1 MTYINY
7 ECLSLPFAFSSLPF
21 LLFSIYLFICPMIY
35 VSNYLSICFFVLSVY
50 LLVCQL
56 ICLRFSPF
64 NFHYFFSLFLF
75 ILSVY
80 LLQKHFYFHF
90 AQRFFLRISNMSQ
103 PVNSERRNNNNSSH
117 SSPFLLLIYVSS
129 FTKFSV
135 EEVKIHEELLL
146 FKCLLYKPEINANGI
161 RAQKYFHSVPILYQ
175 YFSSLVGFL
184 LSAFS
189 FIIFPV

>member
-1 MTYINY
+1 M
-7 ECLSLPFAFSSLPF
+7 
-21 LLFSIYLFICPMIY
+21 
-35 VSNYLSICFFVLSVY
+35 
-50 LLVCQL
+50 
-56 ICLRFSPF
+56 
-64 NFHYFFSLFLF
+64 
-75 ILSVY
+75 
-80 LLQKHFYFHF
+80 
-90 AQRFFLRISNMSQ
+90 
-103 PVNSERRNNNNSSH
+103 NSERRNNNNSSH